1 MTGLEC
7 LRAELLKRGFTKA
20 QAESK
25 AVLGVL
31 EIVSGADGKY
41 TELDKIQRDIAT
53 ARETLS
59 GYQDR
64 IAEER
69 AKQEWLRANNE
80 ANMAKINSTIAGLI
94 QETQERIDAAMKAL
108 AECETA
114 EGRDAIR
121 AAQTFVNS
129 VDKKTVYDNT
139 AFIIGLAAIL
149 SRGSIGA
156 IETLRKINPKIPQM
170 HFEIGGAFGRY
181 SLLSRAGGANY
192 DESDS

>member
-7 LRAELLKRGFTKA
+7 LRVALRQRGFTKA

-25 AVLGVL
+25 TVLGVL

-41 TELDKIQRDIAT
+41 TELDKIQRDIET
-53 ARETLS
+53 ARDTLS

-69 AKQEWLRANNE
+69 SKHEWLRANNE
-80 ANMAKINSTIAGLI
+80 ANMAKINSDVAYLI
-94 QETQERIDAAMKAL
+94 REAQERVDAGMKAL
-108 AECETA
+108 AECETE

-129 VDKKTVYDNT
+129 VEVKTAYDNT

-149 SRGSIGA
+149 SRGSVGA
-156 IETLRKINPKIPQM
+156 IETLRKINPKIPET
-170 HFEIGGAFGRY
+170 HYEIGGAFGHYR
-181 SLLSRAGGANY
+181 LLSREGGKR
-192 DESDS
+192 